1 MDVVL
6 FVRVCPSICLPQVDE
21 ALCEIHESISELAM
35 LLQKDE
41 ISSQLVQTAPSQWEQ
56 SPASSI
62 ASDRL
67 SLMSADCPMPGSHR
81 RDSSSPETANSCQG
95 QQQGSVKLASAT
107 DYQPVQELRHMNSS
121 GHLDRINA
129 NDSDFEK
136 AGCNGDLSYDLSMS
150 YSILGKSRATVR
162 GSGVGADNVEWTNL
176 SMNLSQEDV
185 NDREQTLINKPILED
200 IVEDPHTHSPV
211 DATPVAEISQLV
223 STDPTSGRE
232 ESCKELFADLVVTS
246 HRTVMADCVH
256 PLQFSSENISVTV
269 SDVSGSLHDTCEYS
283 KCEAS
288 RMCSPSPKHTHNQI
302 MPKDSSFI
310 LSPAVA
316 APATARAGLGIKFK
330 QPQRGNGFPVA
341 AVVPGGPAD
350 CAGIRAGDIL
360 MFVAHNTM
368 TTEST
373 SKHVATSIAQSGTAL
388 HVILRRGSALTAALV
403 TRVSIGG
410 ATIGTAIAKDP
421 SRNPHVCSVAS
432 GSPAEAAGIL
442 AGDEVVAVGTQCVAS
457 LEREHLLGMLMGE
470 HGSLVVLGIVRPGAV
485 AGLEWM
491 ALRRRYGLPMHVP
504 ESNPIVPKS
513 SHSPVYA
520 QQNNNYVTS
529 RVQGKVTR
537 GSVPVLP
544 DVQARPTFTSIGHM
558 PRDEYQSQTI
568 AAAIKHYEPTSP
580 REKPERAAPKQLYP
594 AMHTGTLSH
603 SRGTGSN
610 CPEDPVL
617 HAAAH
622 DPVLFSSGA
631 SRAPSHSSFP
641 ETRSAS
647 ATRLSD
653 APGVNNSRQ
662 GASVLA
668 HSVPALRHS
677 VPASFALH
685 SVPAFNSPPSHPVI
699 AVGGATVSINPDLY
713 SLSSRPS
720 SRGPAPPEPAITMHS
735 ARTTSAPTRTS
746 GLSSFNICELH
757 GVGYCGAAR
766 SGLGGSDA
774 AARGRERG
782 MGQAV
787 LGNPVEVLLSRD
799 VEAFV
804 PRATFNSCHL
814 SSHPSSARGDIYSS
828 SSSSAGPQLQLPY
841 LGDAGTARSRSL
853 STALYTSGGGRN
865 ACSNAV
871 ARGLERDTLVAP
883 AVQHIHYAESRNV
896 VRTEHSRR
904 LDTDI
909 SCAPTPPFS
918 LCLSLPLPHLS
929 CFSLPSP
936 FFLPYDDYVYFV

>member
-21 ALCEIHESISELAM
+21 ALSEIHESISELAM

-67 SLMSADCPMPGSHR
+67 SLMSADYPMPGPHP

-107 DYQPVQELRHMNSS
+107 DYQQVQELRHMNSS

-162 GSGVGADNVEWTNL
+162 GSGVGADNVDWTNL
-176 SMNLSQEDV
+176 SMNLSQEDD

-200 IVEDPHTHSPV
+200 IVEDPHTHSPL
-211 DATPVAEISQLV
+211 DATPVAEISQLE
-223 STDPTSGRE
+223 STDPTWGRE

-256 PLQFSSENISVTV
+256 PLQFSCENISVSV

-403 TRVSIGG
+403 TRVSSGG

-491 ALRRRYGLPMHVP
+491 ALRRRYGVPMHVP

-520 QQNNNYVTS
+520 PQNNNYVTS

-537 GSVPVLP
+537 GSVAVLL

-558 PRDEYQSQTI
+558 PREAYQSQTI

-603 SRGTGSN
+603 SRGTGANS
-610 CPEDPVL
+610 PEDPGL

-622 DPVLFSSGA
+622 DPMLFSSGA

-641 ETRSAS
+641 S

-653 APGVNNSRQ
+653 APGVNSFRQ
-662 GASVLA
+662 GPSVLA
-668 HSVPALRHS
+668 HSVPAFS
-677 VPASFALH
+677 A
-685 SVPAFNSPPSHPVI
+685 PPSQPVI
-699 AVGGATVSINPDLY
+699 AVGGATVSVNPDLY
-713 SLSSRPS
+713 SSSSRPS

-746 GLSSFNICELH
+746 GLSSLNTCEPH
-757 GVGYCGAAR
+757 GVGYSGAAR
-766 SGLGGSDA
+766 SGHGGSDA

-787 LGNPVEVLLSRD
+787 LGNPVEVLPSRDVEPVEVLLSRELLSRD
-799 VEAFV
+799 VEAFA
-804 PRATFNSCHL
+804 PRATLNSCHL
-814 SSHPSSARGDIYSS
+814 SSHPSSARRDIYSS
-828 SSSSAGPQLQLPY
+828 SSSSAGPRLQLPY
-841 LGDAGTARSRSL
+841 FGDAGTARSRSL
-853 STALYTSGGGRN
+853 STALYTSGGGRD

-883 AVQHIHYAESRNV
+883 AVQHIHCDYAESRNV

-918 LCLSLPLPHLS
+918 LRLSLPLPHLS